1 MSSTIPILDLTT
13 QYAALQE
20 DIEAAALRVLRSGR
34 YVLGPEVEALE
45 TELGEMLSIGHVVSC
60 ASGTDALCLSLRA
73 LDIGPGDEVLVPAFT
88 FAAPAEAVALTGAR
102 PVFVDIDPDS
112 FLVDPESCRNTITS
126 RTRAAV
132 VVHLYGRPADVSAVR
147 EAIGPDIA
155 IVEDCAQS
163 FGARTAGQATGTFGQ
178 IASFS
183 FFPSKNL
190 GGCGDGGAVATG
202 DPELAARLRALRNHG
217 SSRPYHHETL
227 GLNSRLDEL
236 QAAVLRVK
244 LPHVAEWNEKRR
256 QAAGRYTERLQKL
269 DGIQPP
275 ADADGHVWHQ
285 YTLLSP
291 QRNALQEQL
300 AKDGIESRVY
310 YPIPLHRQE
319 AYAPWADGVSLPA
332 AEQVCDQCLSLPMFP
347 ELSTA
352 QIEQICASL
361 ARAES

>member
-1 MSSTIPILDLTT
+1 MRPTIPILDLTT

-45 TELGEMLSIGHVVSC
+45 TELGEMLGIGHVVSC

-112 FLVDPESCRNTITS
+112 FLVDPESCRNAITS
-126 RTRAAV
+126 RTRAVV

-147 EAIGPDIA
+147 EAIGPDVA

-227 GLNSRLDEL
+227 GLNSRLDEI

-244 LPHVAEWNEKRR
+244 LPHVAKWNEKRR
-256 QAAGRYTERLQKL
+256 QAAGRYAERLQKL

-275 ADADGHVWHQ
+275 ADMDGHVWHQ

-291 QRNALQEQL
+291 QRDALQEQL
-300 AKDGIESRVY
+300 AKDGIESRIY
-310 YPIPLHRQE
+310 YPVPLHRQE

-347 ELSTA
+347 ELSPT
-352 QIEQICASL
+352 QIEEICASL

>member
-1 MSSTIPILDLTT
+1 MSPAIPILDLTA

-45 TELGEMLSIGHVVSC
+45 AELGAMLGIGHVVSC

-112 FLVDPESCRNTITS
+112 FLVDPESCRNAMTS
-126 RTRAAV
+126 RTRAVV

-147 EAIGPDIA
+147 DAVGPDVA

-163 FGARTAGQATGTFGQ
+163 FGASTAGQATGTFGQ
-178 IASFS
+178 VASFS

-202 DPELAARLRALRNHG
+202 DPGLAARLRALRNHG
-217 SSRPYHHETL
+217 SSQPYHHETL

-256 QAAGRYTERLQKL
+256 QVAGRYTEGLQKL

-275 ADADGHVWHQ
+275 AGADGHVWHQ

-291 QRNALQEQL
+291 QRGALQERL
-300 AKDGIESRVY
+300 AKDGIESRIY

-319 AYAPWADGVSLPA
+319 AYAPWANGVSLPA

-347 ELSTA
+347 ELSPA